1 MYGIDLDAE
10 LADHRYGWLLD
21 RILDLPDPYSRF
33 REAMSEDEEM
43 AELLMSIEQQRDDDE
58 GPSATLRY
66 SQVGLQEHL
75 LMSID
80 MGIKAMRAEAPI
92 IAGAKGKP
100 KYPDPWPMPQTAMAR
115 LRREREKRISR
126 EIASMFGFGP
136 EDFDE

>member
-100 KYPDPWPMPQTAMAR
+100 KYPDPWPLPVTAVER
-115 LRREREKRISR
+115 LRKDQERDRAR
-126 EIASMFGFGP
+126 ALAASFGVKP
-136 EDFDE
+136 EDL

>member
-43 AELLMSIEQQRDDDE
+43 AELLMSIEQHRDDDE

-100 KYPDPWPMPQTAMAR
+100 KYPDPWPLPVTAVER
-115 LRREREKRISR
+115 LRKDQERDRAR
-126 EIASMFGFGP
+126 ALAASFGVKP
-136 EDFDE
+136 EDL